1 MNEKEIDKTVEVM
14 KRYTRKVCKSKK
26 SARKFL
32 VDAGI
37 YTADGKLA
45 KNYR

>member
-1 MNEKEIDKTVEVM
+1 MDIDKIVKDM
-14 KRYTRKVCKSKK
+14 KRTTRKICGSRK

-37 YTADGKLA
+37 YTKTGKLRRP
-45 KNYR
+45 YR